1 MGIIMQSRD
10 RSPSEQQN
18 LFWGSEEQSVSPPQ
32 MQMVDNVAQQQS
44 TQVSGTENNPAQY
57 GSSSIALVYDTP
69 EKKSATSMNWG
80 QFVKGFFTPIV
91 IMLFLSI
98 FLDSSDIEGIMT
110 DSFLL
115 LMLLIAILKIVIS
128 FARGNKSY
136 GYGMLISVSIPV
148 LWAVMI
154 YGFLIILLLGFV

>member
-1 MGIIMQSRD
+1 
-10 RSPSEQQN
+10 
-18 LFWGSEEQSVSPPQ
+18 
-32 MQMVDNVAQQQS
+32 
-44 TQVSGTENNPAQY
+44 
-57 GSSSIALVYDTP
+57 
-69 EKKSATSMNWG
+69 
-80 QFVKGFFTPIV
+80 
-91 IMLFLSI
+91 MLFLSI

-154 YGFLIILLLGFV
+154 YGFLIILLLGVV